1 MSITAAAD
9 LRGDRPSTEAAER
22 GPLRATRASGV
33 RSLGAYEGSGFRE
46 DHYLVKRA
54 DGQVV
59 HLSRLLYLV
68 LHELDGGRDTSTVAA
83 RVSAQLDRQLTAEG
97 ATYLLERKLIPAG
110 LATVAGGAHDAGTIA
125 RGGTG
130 RGTGTELDGA
140 SPPVRSGSRSGP
152 APAPAPGSSTRP
164 PSPPAPGSSTR
175 ADSSQIPASSS
186 RRPASST
193 RPPQV
198 AKAAPRANPLLALR
212 LHRTLLPA
220 SVTRRVA
227 QALLV
232 LFEPLVIG
240 LVLLGLVAVDVA
252 LLAGGAG
259 ASSMTTVLRE
269 PTQLLVVVALLLS
282 GTLFHEFGHAT
293 ACRYGGGIPGVIGV
307 GVYVIFPAF
316 YTNVTDAYRL
326 GRRARLRTDLG
337 GVYFNAIAALV
348 LGGAYLA
355 TGFAPLLV
363 AAFLMHL
370 EALQQFLPLVRM
382 DGYFILADVVG
393 VPDLFGRIRPVLA
406 SLLPWRGTSPR
417 VRELRPAARV
427 VITAWVLVVVPVLGA
442 ALAFLV
448 VQTPTWVATTVQS
461 LTQQWAAA
469 TVGVAEGS
477 WAVVALAACSMALL
491 AIPMAGLALFFVQ
504 LSVRLG
510 RLVGA
515 AAAAARSRLA
525 RGGAEPSSAGASS
538 GGAT

>member
-68 LHELDGGRDTSTVAA
+68 LHELDGGRDTSDVAA
-83 RVSAQLDRQLTAEG
+83 RVSTQLDRQLTAEG

-110 LATVAGGAHDAGTIA
+110 LATVAGGAHEAGTIA

-152 APAPAPGSSTRP
+152 APAPAPGSS
-164 PSPPAPGSSTR
+164 
-175 ADSSQIPASSS
+175 SQIPGSSS
-186 RRPASST
+186 RRPVSST

-269 PTQLLVVVALLLS
+269 PTQLLVVVALLLF

-427 VITAWVLVVVPVLGA
+427 VITAWVFVVVPVLGA

-469 TVGVAEGS
+469 TVGVVEGS

-525 RGGAEPSSAGASS
+525 RGGAEPSSGGAAS